1 MPGFAPV
8 LLDSRMALST
18 MRTHVRH
25 TTLFVRTHPAATKFQ
40 PVWDALHTKVQKTAA
55 KESELVDAIEE
66 ARVQVAVAN
75 VLLDGFVEEHRS
87 TLRML
92 VKDDL
97 EAPLYQRYYG
107 APTSSEVKRLSLEP
121 QIKLMTP
128 FVASMKEAKEAPL
141 KALSPKLDKL
151 LVRGSAAL
159 KALEDAQRLRNDFD
173 AGDRAKLFDEVNGE
187 RRSLYGEL
195 CKLELAD
202 GTLSGLAEAAFRRR
216 TGTSREEEADLQ
228 SLRERHSALKAEQTL
243 VEQAIVQAEA
253 QALLAAE
260 EQKQREAAM
269 AELLALEEQKKAVAR
284 REQELREALKPAK
297 PAKSGSKR
305 KK

>member
-1 MPGFAPV
+1 M
-8 LLDSRMALST
+8 
-18 MRTHVRH
+18 
-25 TTLFVRTHPAATKFQ
+25 
-40 PVWDALHTKVQKTAA
+40 
-55 KESELVDAIEE
+55 
-66 ARVQVAVAN
+66 
-75 VLLDGFVEEHRS
+75 
-87 TLRML
+87 
-92 VKDDL
+92 
-97 EAPLYQRYYG
+97 
-107 APTSSEVKRLSLEP
+107 
-121 QIKLMTP
+121 
-128 FVASMKEAKEAPL
+128 
-141 KALSPKLDKL
+141 
-151 LVRGSAAL
+151 RGSAAL

-243 VEQAIVQAEA
+243 VEQAIVQTEA

-260 EQKQREAAM
+260 EQKKRDAA
-269 AELLALEEQKKAVAR
+269 AQELLALEEQKKSVAH
-284 REQELREALKPAK
+284 REKELREVLKAPKA
-297 PAKSGSKR
+297 SSKR